1 MRIMIT
7 GAYGQLGYALSK
19 RLAENHHVIRT
30 GSNIPKYEQGIKLN
44 ILNQVYMNEVIKST
58 LPDLIINLAAMTNVD
73 GCEKNPDAAREV
85 NIAGVQHLCDTFNG
99 KIIHLSTDYVFDG
112 KSGPYSEDDNVNPIN
127 IYGET
132 KLASERILMDNNSD
146 NLVIRANVLYDES
159 PFTNASFLNWVIS
172 SLRAEKVISVVD
184 DQSNNP
190 TWTSSISDIIS
201 LCIDN
206 SVNGIMHW
214 GDADYLT
221 RIDFAN
227 KIAKKYELSS
237 ALIKLVSTK
246 SFSQIASRP
255 LKSGLKSD
263 KLINLLNVVPPTI
276 DECLDA
282 ILEEK
287 IK

>member
-19 RLAENHHVIRT
+19 RLAENHDVIRT
-30 GSNIPKYEQGIKLN
+30 GFNIPKYEQGIKLN
-44 ILNQVYMNEVIKST
+44 ILNQVYMSEVIKST

-112 KSGPYSEDDNVNPIN
+112 KSGPYSEDDDVNPIN

-172 SLRAEKVISVVD
+172 SLRAEKAISVVD

-190 TWTSSISDIIS
+190 TWSSSISDIIS

-237 ALIKLVSTK
+237 ALIKPVSTK

-276 DECLDA
+276 DECLNA

>member
-7 GAYGQLGYALSK
+7 GAYGQLVYALSK

-30 GSNIPKYEQGIKLN
+30 VSNIPKYEQGIKLN
-44 ILNQVYMNEVIKST
+44 ILNQVYMSEVIKST

-112 KSGPYSEDDNVNPIN
+112 KSGPYYEDDDVNPIN

-172 SLRAEKVISVVD
+172 SLRAEKAISVVD

-237 ALIKLVSTK
+237 AKH
-246 SFSQIASRP
+246 
-255 LKSGLKSD
+255 
-263 KLINLLNVVPPTI
+263 
-276 DECLDA
+276 
-282 ILEEK
+282 
-287 IK
+287 

>member
-19 RLAENHHVIRT
+19 RLAENHDVIRT

-44 ILNQVYMNEVIKST
+44 ILNQVYMSEVIKST

-112 KSGPYSEDDNVNPIN
+112 KSGPYSEDDDVNPIN

-237 ALIKLVSTK
+237 ALIKPVSTK

>member
-19 RLAENHHVIRT
+19 RLAENHDVIRT

-44 ILNQVYMNEVIKST
+44 ILNQVYMSEVIKST

-112 KSGPYSEDDNVNPIN
+112 KSGPYSEDDDVNPIN

-172 SLRAEKVISVVD
+172 SLRAEKAISVVD

-237 ALIKLVSTK
+237 ALIKPVSTK

>member
-19 RLAENHHVIRT
+19 RLAENHDVIRT

-112 KSGPYSEDDNVNPIN
+112 KSGPYSEDDDVNPIN

-172 SLRAEKVISVVD
+172 SLRAEKAISVVD

-237 ALIKLVSTK
+237 ALIKPVSTK

-255 LKSGLKSD
+255 LKCGLKSD

-282 ILEEK
+282 ILGGK